1 MENHDNHSCRSLVD
15 GECHSYLRLS
25 DNPLTMTR
33 RQFFGKSAKGLGGV
47 ALASLLNENLF
58 SAQSPFGGLPG
69 FPNFAPKAKR
79 IIYLFQSGGPS
90 QIDMFDYKPNLN
102 EVHGQEVPDSV
113 FNGQRLTGMT
123 AGQTSFPVAR
133 SIYNFEQ
140 VGQSGNWLNTD
151 LMPHMAKVAD
161 EMCIIKSMHTE
172 AINHDP
178 AITFFQSGFQLAG
191 RPSIGAW
198 LSYGLGSMNE
208 DLPTFVAM
216 TSSGS
221 GTGGQPLYD
230 RLWGAG
236 FLPSKHQ
243 GVKFSGGKDPV
254 LYLNN
259 PDGMSSKLR
268 RKTLDHIAAMNQ
280 MKFDDYG
287 DPEIETRISQY
298 EMAFRMQT
306 SVPELT
312 DVSSEPSSTF
322 ELYGEDARKPGT
334 YANNCLL
341 ARRLAERDVRFIQLF
356 HRGWDAHN
364 NLPNV
369 KKRQCGSTDQASAG
383 LIQDL
388 KQRGLLKDTLVI
400 WGGEFGRTVY
410 CQDELTNKTYG
421 RDHHPRCFSMFMAG
435 GGSNPGMSYGET
447 DDFSYN
453 IAKDPVSVHD
463 LHATILYMLGVDH
476 KKLTYKFQGRHYR
489 LTDVHGKVIKP
500 LLS

>member
-1 MENHDNHSCRSLVD
+1 MRNEFNNQSSLVD
-15 GECHSYLRLS
+15 GECHNYSELS
-25 DNPLTMTR
+25 SNPLTMTR
-33 RQFFGKSAKGLGGV
+33 RFFLGKTAKGLGGM
-47 ALASLLNENLF
+47 ALASLLNRNLL
-58 SAQSPFGGLPG
+58 ASPQNGYGLSGLPH
-69 FPNFAPKAKR
+69 FAPKAKR

-90 QIDMFDYKPNLN
+90 QLELFDYKPNLN
-102 EVHGQEVPDSV
+102 ALHGEEVPASV

-123 AGQTSFPVAR
+123 AGQSSFPVAR
-133 SIYNFEQ
+133 SIYDFEQ
-140 VGQSGNWLNTD
+140 VGQSGLWMNTE
-151 LMPHMAKVAD
+151 LMPHLSKVAD
-161 EMCIIKSMHTE
+161 ELCIIKSMHTD

-178 AITFFQSGFQLAG
+178 AITFFQTGFQIAG

-198 LSYGLGSMNE
+198 LSYGLGSVNE
-208 DLPTFVAM
+208 NLPAFVAM
-216 TSSGS
+216 TSN
-221 GTGGQPLYD
+221 GTGGGGQPLYD

-236 FLPSKHQ
+236 FLPSKHH
-243 GVKFSGGKDPV
+243 GVKFAGGKDPV

-259 PDGMSSKLR
+259 PDGMSSEVR

-287 DPEIETRISQY
+287 DPEIEARIAQY

-312 DVSSEPSSTF
+312 DVKSEPESTF
-322 ELYGEDARKPGT
+322 ALYGEDAKKPGS

-341 ARRLAERDVRFIQLF
+341 ARRLVERDVPFVQLF

-364 NLPNV
+364 NLPRV
-369 KKRQCGSTDQASAG
+369 ESRQSNDTDQATAG

-388 KQRGLLKDTLVI
+388 KQRGMLDETLII

-410 CQDELTNKTYG
+410 CQGELTPDGYG

-435 GGSNPGMSYGET
+435 GGVKSGTSYGET
-447 DDFSYN
+447 DEFSYN
-453 IAKDPVSVHD
+453 IASNPVSVHD
-463 LHATILYMLGVDH
+463 LHATILHLMGVDH

-489 LTDVHGKVIKP
+489 LTDVHGKVVKP
-500 LLS
+500 ILA

>member
-1 MENHDNHSCRSLVD
+1 MDNHDNHSYRSLVD
-15 GECHSYLRLS
+15 GECHSYSRLS

-58 SAQSPFGGLPG
+58 SAQSPVGGLPG

-312 DVSSEPSSTF
+312 DVSSEPSNTF

-410 CQDELTNKTYG
+410 CQDELTDKTYG

-435 GGSNPGMSYGET
+435 GGSNPGVSYGET

-463 LHATILYMLGVDH
+463 LHATILHMLGVDH

-500 LLS
+500 LLA